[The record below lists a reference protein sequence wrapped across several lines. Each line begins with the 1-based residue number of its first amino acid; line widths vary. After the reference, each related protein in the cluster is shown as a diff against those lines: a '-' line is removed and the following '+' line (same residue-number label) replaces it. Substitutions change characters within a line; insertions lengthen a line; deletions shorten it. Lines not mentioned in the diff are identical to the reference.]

1 VTPRAPAPGRRR
13 VDPVAQPGL
22 PFSLPTPTSAAR
34 PALEASTPC
43 AAPFDGD
50 DWVFGVEWE
59 GSRCQLTIAP
69 DGAVRVAGEMADLDD
84 RFPEIVAGAA
94 IRGGRSALL
103 DGTAC
108 VLDAQ
113 GCPDL
118 EALFRRVAQRT
129 SGPHTVFLTTDLLH
143 LDGEPITDRPLHA
156 RLTALAELVVP
167 DSRIQVPDHV
177 AGHGR
182 ALAEVAAAR
191 GLAAI
196 VARHRD
202 APYRA
207 GVASP
212 DRLRISLA
220 GRRDAVVVGWQGRET
235 PERVLIAD
243 WVGGRLGLVGTAAV
257 ESSWARQ
264 WLAASLETAREV
276 LVDEGRHATI
286 GVTWARPRLVA
297 TVEPH
302 APRGPGGHLPTWHL
316 VTVRDDVDPRWCV
329 RRPPVVPPQARVPG
343 PLRPFSPT
351 VLSPLPLDGAA

>member
-1 VTPRAPAPGRRR
+1 MTPRAPAPGRRR

-22 PFSLPTPTSAAR
+22 PFSLPPPPSAAR
-34 PALEASTPC
+34 PGLEASTPC

-50 DWVFGVEWE
+50 DWVFGVDWE
-59 GSRCQLTIAP
+59 GSRCLLNVAP
-69 DGAVRVAGEMADLDD
+69 DGSVHVAGETADLDE
-84 RFPEIVAGAA
+84 RFPEIAAGAA

-103 DGTAC
+103 DGTIC

-113 GCPDL
+113 GRPDL

-129 SGPHTVFLTTDLLH
+129 SGPLTVFLATDLLH

-156 RLTALAELVVP
+156 RLAALAELVVP
-167 DSRIQVPDHV
+167 DSRVQVPDHV
-177 AGHGR
+177 TGHGR
-182 ALAEVAAAR
+182 ALAEAAAAR

-196 VARHRD
+196 LARRRD

-220 GRRDAVVVGWQGRET
+220 GRRDAVVVGWQGRAT
-235 PERVLIAD
+235 PDRVLIGD
-243 WVGGRLGLVGTAAV
+243 WVGTKLGLVGTAAV

-276 LVDEGRHATI
+276 LVDKGRHVLI
-286 GVTWARPRLVA
+286 GVTWVRPRLVA

-302 APRGPGGHLPTWHL
+302 APRGPAGHLPAWHL

-329 RRPPVVPPQARVPG
+329 RRPPVVPPEARAPG
-343 PLRPFSPT
+343 PLHPFSPT